1 METQPH
7 PQGIPTE
14 PKTSGLAVAS
24 FIMAFLPLL
33 NCIGFIL
40 GIVALVQIKNP
51 TNRLKGTGLAVGGL
65 VISILIWPVVGVL
78 LTLLGGLGGS
88 MMLPALAKAKSKA
101 NRIKCVNNLGSINK
115 AHMAFAQDN
124 GERYPWQLPAPGI
137 QNHFGSNSGLAQ
149 TAGGVFGL
157 TAMKEELFTP
167 RILLSPC
174 DPERMEANERL
185 QMDWASYDTQ
195 AGNPMPSD
203 GISYVICEGADMMR
217 PSTILA
223 ATRNLSSDDLATARW
238 LGGNRD
244 FGDPNVVAGLE
255 NSQGQ
260 MTTADGASTQSTD
273 FDIGSGGGVVGR
285 HSSSMGGLTKGP
297 ASTRIFR

>member
-7 PQGIPTE
+7 PQGIPAE

-40 GIVALVQIKNP
+40 GIVALEQIKNP

-124 GERYPWQLPAPGI
+124 GERYQWQLPAPGI

-157 TAMKEELFTP
+157 SAMKRELFTP
-167 RILLSPC
+167 KILLSPC
-174 DPERMEANERL
+174 DPERVIAYERL
-185 QMDWASYDTQ
+185 QEDWSSYDSK
-195 AGNPMPSD
+195 AGNPVAGD
-203 GISYVICEGADMMR
+203 GISYMLCEGADTMR
-217 PSTILA
+217 PSTILG

-260 MTTADGASTQSTD
+260 MTTADGASSLSGD
-273 FDIGSGGGVVGR
+273 DDIGPHGDMVGR
-285 HSSSMGGLTKGP
+285 HSGPERGLTKGP

>member
-1 METQPH
+1 M
-7 PQGIPTE
+7 
-14 PKTSGLAVAS
+14 AVAS
-24 FIMAFLPLL
+24 FILAFLPGL

-40 GIVALVQIKNP
+40 AIIALVQIKNKA
-51 TNRLKGTGLAVGGL
+51 NGLKGTGLAVGGL
-65 VISILIWPVVGVL
+65 VISILIWPVVGVI

-101 NRIKCVNNLGSINK
+101 NRIKCVNNLSMINK

-157 TAMKEELFTP
+157 TAMKMELQTP
-167 RILLSPC
+167 KILISPC
-174 DPERMEANERL
+174 DSGRMADNEML
-185 QMDWASYDTQ
+185 QMDWNSYDTK
-195 AGNPMPSD
+195 AGNPVPGG
-203 GISYVICEGADMMR
+203 GISYVLCEGADTMR

-260 MTTADGASTQSTD
+260 MTTADGASSLSGD
-273 FDIGSGGGVVGR
+273 DDIGPHGDMVGR

>member
-1 METQPH
+1 
-7 PQGIPTE
+7 
-14 PKTSGLAVAS
+14 
-24 FIMAFLPLL
+24 MAFLPLL

-101 NRIKCVNNLGSINK
+101 NRIKCVNNLSMINK
-115 AHMAFAQDN
+115 AHRAFAQDN

-167 RILLSPC
+167 KILISPC
-174 DPERMEANERL
+174 DSGRMEDNEIL
-185 QMDWASYDTQ
+185 QMDWASYDTK
-195 AGNPMPSD
+195 AGNPVPGD
-203 GISYVICEGADMMR
+203 GISYVLCAGADTMR
-217 PSTILA
+217 PATILA
-223 ATRNLSSDDLATARW
+223 ATRNLSTGDLATARW
-238 LGGNRD
+238 LGADSDGEN
-244 FGDPNVVAGLE
+244 PNVIAGLYV
-255 NSQGQ
+255 SQGQ
-260 MTTADGASTQSTD
+260 ITMADGSSRQSTD
-273 FDIGSGGGVVGR
+273 RDIGSGGSVVGG
-285 HSSSMGGLTKGP
+285 HSSSRGGLTKGQ